1 MLCCAFRCDH
11 FDCFHCFGC
20 KGNCQCL
27 CIEEDGFCFK
37 CVKDRACCI
46 VCASSLECVS
56 CPSSM
61 KCYRQFFCFE
71 WVCGCPF
78 DSGYLN
84 TQVVFHEI
92 PKNVG
97 SEVLTDSTPCL

>member
-1 MLCCAFRCDH
+1 
-11 FDCFHCFGC
+11 
-20 KGNCQCL
+20 
-27 CIEEDGFCFK
+27 
-37 CVKDRACCI
+37 
-46 VCASSLECVS
+46 
-56 CPSSM
+56 M

-71 WVCGCPF
+71 WICGCPF